1 MHKDKRNL
9 TVAREHL
16 RSAYEEIT
24 LAQGNPERSI
34 AEAAGRRA
42 LDHLNLIV
50 RRLEHERSMVGRDEM
65 ARAVERAYAA
75 AQRAWQGSHD
85 ALNDWPRNASL
96 MLDPIRNHLIEA
108 LEAIDGVCEGEPE
121 PDEEALRA

>member
-1 MHKDKRNL
+1 MQKDKRNL

-34 AEAAGRRA
+34 AEAATRRA
-42 LDHLNLIV
+42 LDHLNLVV
-50 RRLEHERSMVGRDEM
+50 RRLEHERSMVERNEIGRS
-65 ARAVERAYAA
+65 VERGYAA
-75 AQRAWQGSHD
+75 AQRAWQGAHD
-85 ALNDWPRNASL
+85 ALNDWPRNAAL
-96 MLDPIRNHLIEA
+96 MLDPMRNALIEA
-108 LEAIDGVCEGEPE
+108 LEAIEGVCEGQ